1 MCVDDDHDGFALVGA
16 EEGVDAGF
24 VGFGFVGVPD
34 VGVDGAASE
43 GGDGFSDGGEL
54 LDVGEDGV
62 MSIPRFVVWVEVGVE
77 FEDRGVGV
85 EHVFAVGGVV
95 SAHEALFGAV
105 VDAWDAALSE

>member
-1 MCVDDDHDGFALVGA
+1 M
-16 EEGVDAGF
+16 
-24 VGFGFVGVPD
+24 
-34 VGVDGAASE
+34 
-43 GGDGFSDGGEL
+43 
-54 LDVGEDGV
+54 DVGEDGV

-105 VDAWDAALSE
+105 VDAWDAAEGEHQRQVLGPLLGAAGEAHGVVGLGTVVV